1 MLSIISRSVKPATS
15 ISFHLAKRPFTEKSY
30 DDNRRSELQEGVD
43 RLVKHVCIDMIDEST
58 LENKQAHAG
67 TKLFFSE
74 ERSPMVW
81 SAQNISM
88 KDVVQFMRSKG
99 ADITPYI
106 VYNSN
111 EE

>member
-1 MLSIISRSVKPATS
+1 MFSIISRSVKPTTPY
-15 ISFHLAKRPFTEKSY
+15 LAKRPFTEKTYNDS
-30 DDNRRSELQEGVD
+30 RRSELQEGVD
-43 RLVKHVCIDMIDEST
+43 RLVKHVCIDVIDEST
-58 LENKQAHAG
+58 SENEQVHVD

-81 SAQNISM
+81 TAQNISM

-106 VYNSN
+106 VYDSS